1 MFCLFWLKL
10 HIFKVKSILALLLEG
25 PNTILRIE
33 NESPVD
39 LNPQLYG
46 HEARTLL
53 LCYNHCTS
61 EGSQLGA
68 FHLNIGKFCFL
79 VYFSTIL
86 FFGEANPRNF
96 VGSNLIELNYNLD
109 FFAMRGRC
117 FQPKLLFCLFCSSH
131 QRSLDTLLNSF

>member
-1 MFCLFWLKL
+1 M
-10 HIFKVKSILALLLEG
+10 G

-109 FFAMRGRC
+109 FLQCVVDVFN
-117 FQPKLLFCLFCSSH
+117 
-131 QRSLDTLLNSF
+131 LNYFSAFFVLHTNGV